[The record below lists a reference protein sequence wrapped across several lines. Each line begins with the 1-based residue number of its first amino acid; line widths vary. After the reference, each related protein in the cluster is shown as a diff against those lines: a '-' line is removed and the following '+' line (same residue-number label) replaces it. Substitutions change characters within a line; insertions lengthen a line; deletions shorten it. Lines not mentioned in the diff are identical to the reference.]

1 MYKKIFLIPVTLFF
15 LFSCGSEEKT
25 EEANAGSAITSKV
38 SNFISS
44 RENIIAFG
52 HINMFQILGKSDY
65 KKNSL
70 VNAVIDPFITK
81 MAALNQNSPIYF
93 AVEVNEQNI
102 NDFNPYDISNIS
114 NLKLN
119 GFAYAFIA
127 IKNKSEIK
135 SQLEKEVRVRFK
147 NTDGIDYAQENNGT
161 FALFDDC
168 MMVMVDLNDRNQV
181 GIDQLKTASK
191 LMTEGKSTEIVNKMM
206 ASNSDFML
214 TYDMGKSV
222 SSVLKGLKISNSETQ
237 QLESDLKGCFN
248 TTNFNFEN
256 GKIVLTSENILSP
269 AMSKWRITK
278 PDSKEIVATLGTG
291 APAAAVAMNL
301 DVDQIQKILDSYLKS
316 SMSEIE
322 SKLSASELLEFN
334 RIKAEGFSTVFNG
347 RFGIA
352 AFLKGDGYGFV
363 PNVNFQLGAGTMLLE
378 KLKEPLE
385 MAKTGGF
392 TIENKD
398 NILYGYNGAE
408 NAPGK
413 GSLTLPEGAEDFGN
427 YPINGF
433 VDIQKLPMNELNLPE
448 QAMKIIAKLSIL
460 KFKVEG
466 DKFTLEIQFKDK
478 SQNALAQMMNSV
490 SGLSL

>member
-1 MYKKIFLIPVTLFF
+1 MLRKIYFLPTL
-15 LFSCGSEEKT
+15 LLLMHSCSTEQTSIKGNDSTLKSKFS
-25 EEANAGSAITSKV
+25 NFV
-38 SNFISS
+38 SN

-52 HINMFQILGKSDY
+52 QVNMFQVLEKSEY
-65 KKNSL
+65 KQNLIVSAL
-70 VNAVIDPFITK
+70 IDQFPGVK
-81 MAALNQNSPIYF
+81 ALNQDSPIYF

-102 NDFNPYDISNIS
+102 NDINPYNISNIS

-147 NTDGIDYAQENNGT
+147 NADGIDYAQENNGT

-181 GIDQLKTASK
+181 GIEQLKSASK
-191 LMTEGKSTEIVNKMM
+191 SMNEGKSNEVINKLM
-206 ASNSDFML
+206 ASKSDFML

-278 PDSKEIVATLGTG
+278 SDSKEIVSTLGSG
-291 APAAAVAMNL
+291 SPKAAIAMNL

-316 SMSEIE
+316 SMSEIK

-363 PNVNFQLGAGTMLLE
+363 PNVNFQLGAGKMLLE

-385 MAKTGGF
+385 MAKTSGF
-392 TIENKD
+392 TIENKG
-398 NILYGYNGAE
+398 NILYGYSGAQ

-413 GSLTLPEGAEDFGN
+413 GTLTLPEGTEDFGN

-433 VDIQKLPMNELNLPE
+433 VDIQKLPLNELNLPE

>member
-1 MYKKIFLIPVTLFF
+1 K
-15 LFSCGSEEKT
+15 FS
-25 EEANAGSAITSKV
+25 NFV
-38 SNFISS
+38 SN

-52 HINMFQILGKSDY
+52 QVNMFQVLEKSEY
-65 KKNSL
+65 KQNLIVSAL
-70 VNAVIDPFITK
+70 IDQFLRDVK
-81 MAALNQNSPIYF
+81 ALNEDSPIYF
-93 AVEVNEQNI
+93 AIEANEQSI
-102 NDFNPYDISNIS
+102 NEFNPYDISN
-114 NLKLN
+114 LKLN
-119 GFAYAFIA
+119 GCAYAFIA

-135 SQLEKEVRVRFK
+135 SQLEKKVRVRFK
-147 NTDGIDYAQENNGT
+147 NADGIDYAQENNET
-161 FALFDDC
+161 FALFDDYI
-168 MMVMVDLNDRNQV
+168 MVMVDLNDRNQV
-181 GIDQLKTASK
+181 GIEQLKSASK
-191 LMTEGKSTEIVNKMM
+191 LMTEGKSSEIVNKMLS
-206 ASNSDFML
+206 SNSDFML

-278 PDSKEIVATLGTG
+278 SDSKEIASTLGAGSPT
-291 APAAAVAMNL
+291 AAIAMNL

-316 SMSEIE
+316 NMSEIE
-322 SKLSASELLEFN
+322 SKLSAGELLEFIN

-363 PNVNFQLGAGTMLLE
+363 PKVNFQLGAGAMLME
-378 KLKEPLE
+378 KLKKYLKK
-385 MAKTGGF
+385 AKTQGY
-392 TIENKD
+392 TLENKG
-398 NILYGYNGAE
+398 NILYGYSGAE

-433 VDIQKLPMNELNLPE
+433 LDLQKIPLNELNLPE